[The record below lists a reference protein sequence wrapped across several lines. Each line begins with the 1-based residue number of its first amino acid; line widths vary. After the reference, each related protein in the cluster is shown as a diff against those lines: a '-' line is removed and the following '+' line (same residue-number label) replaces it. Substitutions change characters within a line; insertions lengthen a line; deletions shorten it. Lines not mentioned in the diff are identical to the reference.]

1 MDSKE
6 AAELFLRAVEMKLK
20 GEDTL
25 VMQRDRSAAARA
37 SGSRNRRPAELI
49 INGREMHYMN
59 GWFLSRFI
67 NVAGMIMKRKH
78 SGLNAKQQRKMAKE
92 VKRARQLGLLPIV
105 HRYMPGIDANLPG
118 QALRNPLA
126 PP

>member
-1 MDSKE
+1 
-6 AAELFLRAVEMKLK
+6 
-20 GEDTL
+20 
-25 VMQRDRSAAARA
+25 
-37 SGSRNRRPAELI
+37 
-49 INGREMHYMN
+49 MHYMN

-67 NVAGMIMKRKH
+67 NVAGLIMKRKH